1 MEEDSLIEINSCIIC
16 MEINMNYIIFDCNH
30 TICLIC
36 YEKMLNT
43 YDILKC
49 PICRNIIDDNNI
61 IQVFTQEPTQEPHL
75 CYRILSST
83 WFSLVIFFILLGGL
97 TLLFIK

>member
-16 MEINMNYIIFDCNH
+16 MEINMNDIIFDCNH

-36 YEKMLNT
+36 YERMLNA
-43 YDILKC
+43 YDIVKC

-61 IQVFTQEPTQEPHL
+61 IQVFTQEPTL